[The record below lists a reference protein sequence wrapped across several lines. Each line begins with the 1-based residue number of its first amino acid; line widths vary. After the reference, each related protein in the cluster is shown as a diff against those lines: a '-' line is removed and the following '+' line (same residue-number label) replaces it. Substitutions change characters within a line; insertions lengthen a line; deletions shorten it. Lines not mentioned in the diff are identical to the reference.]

1 MTVYTVK
8 IMKRILCVIES
19 LGPGGAERQM
29 AYLASFLKEAGQDV
43 ELWTYYPDD
52 FYKFIIEE
60 KSVPYR
66 YIEKAR
72 NRIRRLFV
80 LSKEIRRYH
89 PDLII
94 SYLDTCSMCCCLIK
108 AMGGRFSLAVSER
121 CSTIKSSF
129 YESLKFR
136 LYRFA
141 NHIISNSFTQ
151 SDYIRNNYPSL
162 CEKVKTIINYTD
174 VEIFSPNGR
183 VGKRNPELVSLIG
196 IGRVSKQKNI
206 LRLVEAIKIV
216 KSKGYSI
223 ELKWYGGVTD
233 SEVNKELHSTIN
245 LFQLNNIV
253 SLRPP
258 TKDVLSLYRNSD
270 VLCLPSL
277 YEGFPNVI
285 CEAMSCGL
293 PIICSNVC
301 DNAFLVEDGINGI
314 LFNPKDPENIA
325 DAIIRYIEC
334 LHSDRKEVGIRNR
347 EKIMRLCSKES
358 FVKSYMELT

>member
-1 MTVYTVK
+1 M
-8 IMKRILCVIES
+8 
-19 LGPGGAERQM
+19 
-29 AYLASFLKEAGQDV
+29 
-43 ELWTYYPDD
+43 
-52 FYKFIIEE
+52 
-60 KSVPYR
+60 
-66 YIEKAR
+66 
-72 NRIRRLFV
+72 
-80 LSKEIRRYH
+80 
-89 PDLII
+89 
-94 SYLDTCSMCCCLIK
+94 
-108 AMGGRFSLAVSER
+108 
-121 CSTIKSSF
+121 
-129 YESLKFR
+129 
-136 LYRFA
+136 
-141 NHIISNSFTQ
+141 
-151 SDYIRNNYPSL
+151 
-162 CEKVKTIINYTD
+162 
-174 VEIFSPNGR
+174 
-183 VGKRNPELVSLIG
+183 
-196 IGRVSKQKNI
+196 
-206 LRLVEAIKIV
+206 
-216 KSKGYSI
+216 
-223 ELKWYGGVTD
+223 
-233 SEVNKELHSTIN
+233 NKELHSTIN